1 MNDEHSSG
9 RKVILSKCPK
19 ALGNVHVFIGV
30 SAKPSDELP
39 LYLFSSSKLQ
49 FPNITLDFA

>member
-49 FPNITLDFA
+49 FPNITLDVA